1 MKNPIVIASLLFA
14 CGKGGDE
21 APARPSDGSPMVFE
35 VTSVSPGKR
44 FDGKLDVR
52 AYNFADQPIAG
63 YHVALRFRDASDKP
77 LEVDGDAEGNASFV
91 GKGFICEPKSW
102 CTFTIKSTVPDG
114 AAKADVVASRLT
126 AVKEDRLH
134 MEEKPLFERA
144 N

>member
-1 MKNPIVIASLLFA
+1 MKILIVISTLLFA
-14 CGKGGDE
+14 CGKGNDE
-21 APARPSDGSPMVFE
+21 PARPADGSPMVFE
-35 VTSVSPGKR
+35 VTEVKPGKR
-44 FDGKLDVR
+44 FDGKVEVR
-52 AYNFADQPIAG
+52 AYNFAEQPIAG

-77 LEVDGDAEGNASFV
+77 LEVDGDAEGSASFV
-91 GKGFICEPKSW
+91 GKGFISEPKSW